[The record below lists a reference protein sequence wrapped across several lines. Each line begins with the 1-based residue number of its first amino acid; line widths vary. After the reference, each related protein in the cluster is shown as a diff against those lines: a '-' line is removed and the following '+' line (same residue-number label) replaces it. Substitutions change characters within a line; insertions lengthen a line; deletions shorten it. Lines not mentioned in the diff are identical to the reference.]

1 MSFVMSS
8 DYVLVI
14 VNATAFKGSGLTL
27 LCLRRSPAVSGLEP
41 KWSSFEGPFGL
52 VWNRP
57 LHGYM
62 SSVLAAYPFAPPTS
76 NQLCCLGARD
86 DFTHILQVFFI
97 FEFFKGVEISFNV
110 GGLLSLQMLKLLNLT
125 DACTCSRLHLT
136 WRSQR

>member
-62 SSVLAAYPFAPPTS
+62 SSVLAAYPFACIYIYMYCMCIYIYVCIYIVHTYICIYIYGIYS
-76 NQLCCLGARD
+76 
-86 DFTHILQVFFI
+86 I
-97 FEFFKGVEISFNV
+97 
-110 GGLLSLQMLKLLNLT
+110 
-125 DACTCSRLHLT
+125 
-136 WRSQR
+136 